1 MVEAE
6 AWGRL
11 HVGKC
16 DFFLGFI
23 GADQDKVAVF
33 KKVLGDKDRSQLG
46 KCDEHDVQVCV
57 RYILIFSTFYVT
69 NTIDGT

>member
-33 KKVLGDKDRSQLG
+33 RKVLGTKTGASSENVMNMMY
-46 KCDEHDVQVCV
+46 K
-57 RYILIFSTFYVT
+57 YVFG
-69 NTIDGT
+69 IY